1 MIVGR
6 GEVKSFLFD
15 KNEYTIE
22 TAKKNLKEYNFDL
35 RTDREKY
42 IDSLLSI
49 GRDTSSI

>member
-1 MIVGR
+1 MQLEKEAIYYK
-6 GEVKSFLFD
+6 GETMHVK
-15 KNEYTIE
+15 IE
-22 TAKKNLKEYNFDL
+22 WAKKNLKEYNFDL